1 MKMSTALALTGI
13 ILASVLYIPRRATA
27 LTQTQSTQPDAVS
40 ADATHSLP
48 WLDGIEKSILIN
60 GYSTSYA
67 WPDMLQDMLDEHTD
81 HKRIYHILNAV
92 IGGSPVQTWIDEPG
106 SEGYERT
113 VTPMLRDFFGE
124 NPRLRNDAPP
134 PTIALCQQ
142 SLQFTFD
149 LRGPVKNI
157 QDEQGITIGADA
169 IEKLALRLHGFGIEH
184 VIIGMHIYKKPVEPE
199 VGNERFALKALL
211 RRGHDFIHEGPDTWS
226 LTIGTFPDSYS
237 DDELH
242 PNELGMKI
250 MAEAWYRTLAGDD
263 AKQEVI
269 DNMRA
274 RAYDVNTMMREYLN
288 WRRGNPG
295 E

>member
-1 MKMSTALALTGI
+1 MKMTTPLALAGI
-13 ILASVLYIPRRATA
+13 LLASISYIPLRATA
-27 LTQTQSTQPDAVS
+27 LAQTQSTQPGAVS
-40 ADATHSLP
+40 ADSEQSP
-48 WLDGIEKSILIN
+48 RWLDGKEKSFLIN

-67 WPDMLQDMLDEHTD
+67 WPEMLQDMLDEHAGGE
-81 HKRIYHILNAV
+81 RVYHVLNSV
-92 IGGSPVQTWIDEPG
+92 IGGSPVETWIGDPG

-124 NPRLRNDAPP
+124 NPRLRGDAPL

-142 SLQFTFD
+142 SLQFTYD

-169 IEKLALRLHGFGIEH
+169 IEKLALRLHEFGIED

-226 LTIGTFPDSYS
+226 LTIGAFPDAYS

-242 PNELGMKI
+242 PNESGMKI

-269 DNMRA
+269 DRMNA
-274 RAYDVNTMMREYLN
+274 REYDIETMMRKYIQS
-288 WRRGNPG
+288 RRGD
-295 E
+295 

>member
-1 MKMSTALALTGI
+1 MKMNVPLALAGI
-13 ILASVLYIPRRATA
+13 ILASMSFIPLRAIA
-27 LTQTQSTQPDAVS
+27 LTQTQSTQPSATI
-40 ADATHSLP
+40 ADATQSP
-48 WLDGIEKSILIN
+48 RWLDGREKSFLIN

-67 WPDMLQDMLDEHTD
+67 WPNMLQDMLDEHTD
-81 HKRIYHILNAV
+81 NKRIYHVLNSV
-92 IGGSPVQTWIDEPG
+92 IGGSPVETWIDEPG
-106 SEGYERT
+106 SDYFERT
-113 VTPMLRDFFGE
+113 VTPMLRDFFGD

-149 LRGPVKNI
+149 RRGPVKDI
-157 QDEQGITIGADA
+157 QDVQGIKIGADA
-169 IEKLALRLHGFGIEH
+169 IEKLAIRLHDFGIEH

-211 RRGHDFIHEGPDTWS
+211 QRGHDFIHEGPDTWS
-226 LTIGTFPDSYS
+226 LTIGCFPECFD

-250 MAEAWYRTLAGDD
+250 MAEAWYRTLAGVD

-269 DNMRA
+269 DRMQA
-274 RAYDVNTMMREYLN
+274 RAYDVNTMMREYIN
-288 WRRGNPG
+288 WRRGQ
-295 E
+295 